1 MDRPK
6 IGLALGAGAAR
17 GLAHIGV
24 LKVLT
29 DNQIPIDYLAGT
41 SIGGIVGGFYAAGIQ
56 VDQMKKLATHLHQ
69 INWLDLIIPRMGLAA
84 GNKGHE
90 FFRLLTQDKT
100 FEELGVPLVVVATD
114 IEQGEKVIIKEGSV
128 ADAMRATSSVPG
140 VFQPFQLGQSL
151 LIDGAVI
158 SRVPTQEVRQMGA
171 DIVIG
176 VDVRFNVSQRK
187 IKGMIDVIL
196 QSIEILEKQVVE
208 KCMIEADV
216 LIQPNTETIGATGF
230 DKAEECI
237 KIGEEAA
244 LVALPQIRAL
254 LDNWTGN
261 KV

>member
-6 IGLALGAGAAR
+6 VGLALGAGAAR

-29 DNQIPIDYLAGT
+29 SNQIPIDYLSGT
-41 SIGGIVGGFYAAGIQ
+41 SIGGIVGGFFAAGIQ
-56 VDQMKKLATHLHQ
+56 VDQMEKLAIHLHQ
-69 INWLDLIIPRMGLAA
+69 INWLDLTIPRMGLAA

-90 FFRLLTQDKT
+90 FFRLLTKNKT
-100 FEELGVPLVVVATD
+100 FEELDVPLLVVATD
-114 IEQGEKVIIKEGSV
+114 IELGEKVIIKEGSL
-128 ADAMRATSSVPG
+128 ADAMRATSSIPG
-140 VFQPFQLGQSL
+140 VFQPFKIGSRL
-151 LIDGAVI
+151 LVDGAVI

-171 DIVIG
+171 EIVIG
-176 VDVRFNVSQRK
+176 VDVRFNVSKPK
-187 IKGMIDVIL
+187 INGVIDVIL

-208 KCMIEADV
+208 KCIIEADV

-244 LVALPQIRAL
+244 LAALPLIRTL
-254 LDNWTGN
+254 IENWTGK